1 MYLCNARNLQ
11 YQELGQIMTN
21 NRYFL
26 VEHPLSLNVEE
37 LNENEQIPNDT
48 DFDIEIPAPFRMASD
63 LANIESH
70 SLQPLKLNNETT
82 QALWCYL
89 EAQNLKINTLLTYVL
104 SQQDDPKLHFQSH
117 AFSAG
122 KCLLK
127 STQHTFFMDQDV
139 RLKIF
144 IPEESAAIYCY
155 ARVSNIKQDIVE
167 LTYQQIR
174 EEDRE
179 LLIRTTL
186 HIQSKQLK
194 IRAQQRASLL

>member
-1 MYLCNARNLQ
+1 
-11 YQELGQIMTN
+11 MTN
-21 NRYFL
+21 NQYFI
-26 VEHPLSLNVEE
+26 VEHQLSLNVER
-37 LNENEQIPNDT
+37 LNENETVPDELS
-48 DFDIEIPAPFRMASD
+48 FESEIPAPFRMASD
-63 LANIESH
+63 LASLDSH

-82 QALWCYL
+82 QALWGYL
-89 EAQNLKINTLLTYVL
+89 QAQNLKINTLLTYVL
-104 SQQDDPKLHFQSH
+104 SQQDNKAFHFQSN

-122 KCLLK
+122 SCYLQQQTP
-127 STQHTFFMDQDV
+127 SFTVDQKV

-155 ARVSNIKQDIVE
+155 AQVRRVDDGIVE
-167 LTYQQIR
+167 LNYVQIR

-194 IRAQQRASLL
+194 ARAQQRSSL

>member
-1 MYLCNARNLQ
+1 
-11 YQELGQIMTN
+11 MTN
-21 NRYFL
+21 NQYFL
-26 VEHPLSLNVEE
+26 VEHQLGLNVEILKADE
-37 LNENEQIPNDT
+37 TVPDDES
-48 DFDIEIPAPFRMASD
+48 FDAEIPAPFRMASD
-63 LANIESH
+63 LANIDTH
-70 SLQPLKLNNETT
+70 SLQSLKLNNETT
-82 QALWCYL
+82 QALWGYL
-89 EAQNLKINTLLTYVL
+89 QAQNLKINTLLTYVL
-104 SQQDDPKLHFQSH
+104 SQQDDKNFHFQSS

-122 KCLLK
+122 ICLFQKHDKLFALG
-127 STQHTFFMDQDV
+127 QNV

-155 ARVSNIKQDIVE
+155 AQVSAINENSVE

-194 IRAQQRASLL
+194 IRAQQRTQD

>member
-1 MYLCNARNLQ
+1 
-11 YQELGQIMTN
+11 MTN
-21 NRYFL
+21 NQYFL
-26 VEHPLSLNVEE
+26 VEHPLSLNVEV
-37 LNENEQIPNDT
+37 LDENEQIPNDT
-48 DFDIEIPAPFRMASD
+48 DFEIEIPAPFRMASD

-104 SQQDDPKLHFQSH
+104 SQQDEQRLHFQCH

-122 KCLLK
+122 RCLFSSPKK
-127 STQHTFFMDQDV
+127 SFSVDQKV

-144 IPEESAAIYCY
+144 IPEESTAIYCY
-155 ARVSNIKQDIVE
+155 GKVTSIKQDIIE

-174 EEDRE
+174 AEDRE
-179 LLIRTTL
+179 LLIRATL
-186 HIQSKQLK
+186 HVQSKQLK
-194 IRAQQRASLL
+194 IRAQQRTSL

>member
-1 MYLCNARNLQ
+1 
-11 YQELGQIMTN
+11 MTN
-21 NRYFL
+21 NQYFI
-26 VEHPLSLNVEE
+26 VEHPLSLNVETLKNDE
-37 LNENEQIPNDT
+37 KIPDENE
-48 DFDIEIPAPFRMASD
+48 FEVEIPAPFRMASD
-63 LANIESH
+63 LANIDSH

-82 QALWCYL
+82 QVLWGYL
-89 EAQNLKINTLLTYVL
+89 QAQNLKINTLLSYVL
-104 SQQDDPKLHFQSH
+104 SQQDDKQFHYVST

-122 KCLLK
+122 KCLFDAK
-127 STQHTFFMDQDV
+127 NQCFEIAQNV

-155 ARVSNIKQDIVE
+155 AQVTNIDNNIIE
-167 LTYQQIR
+167 LNYQMIR

-194 IRAQQRASLL
+194 ARAQQRASI

>member
-1 MYLCNARNLQ
+1 MTSNQ
-11 YQELGQIMTN
+11 YFI
-21 NRYFL
+21 
-26 VEHPLSLNVEE
+26 VEHQLSINVEA
-37 LNENEQIPNDT
+37 LNEGEQIPDDVN
-48 DFDIEIPAPFRMASD
+48 FEAEIPAPFRMASD
-63 LANIESH
+63 LANIDSH

-82 QALWCYL
+82 QALWGYL
-89 EAQNLKINTLLTYVL
+89 QAQNLKINTLLTYVL
-104 SQQDDPKLHFQSH
+104 SQQDDKAFHFKST

-122 KCLLK
+122 MCLFK
-127 STQHTFFMDQDV
+127 SNKTPFSLAQNV

-155 ARVSNIKQDIVE
+155 AKVTAIKNDIVE
-167 LTYQQIR
+167 LSYQQIR

-194 IRAQQRASLL
+194 LRAQQRDSL